1 MARKT
6 RILPK
11 RQSQLSQDSIETY
24 KKAVKQST
32 PDQLRKNR
40 GYQRSVKNDD
50 VKQFSI
56 GLRDIDETIVY
67 YFNNVIKPSVIR
79 NGKRINVPILYGSP
93 ERWAAVQKDGYYRD
107 KNGKI
112 QTPLIMF
119 KRDSIEKN
127 RALGNKLD
135 ANNPNNF
142 SIFQKKYSK
151 KNVYDRFTALTNR
164 NKVEELYGVIIPDY
178 VNITYSCI
186 IFTEYVEQ
194 MNKIVESI
202 NFASD
207 AYWGDPEKFN
217 FRAMIDNYTTTTEMN
232 QGEDRTVKTN
242 FDIKMMG
249 HIVPDSINTS
259 IANMNKFY
267 SKSAI
272 KFGMEVAGTEEIL
285 EIKAGTPAK
294 EAPRTRFFDTIG
306 GKSEITITSSGMTNE
321 ERAFLSLSTILDTN
335 ARSSSINASENSIT
349 FSNVSIATPPANFA
363 ALEVQDFQVFI
374 NGLLIDPSS
383 ITSIAEVGSD
393 VKIDFVA
400 PSSDMVAITSEM
412 EIVAVGK
419 FEV

>member
-1 MARKT
+1 MAKKT
-6 RILPK
+6 KILPK
-11 RQSQLSQDSIETY
+11 RQSQLSQAAIDTY
-24 KKAVKQST
+24 NNAQKQPT
-32 PDQLRKNR
+32 PDVIRKNR

-56 GLRDIDETIVY
+56 GLRDIDETIIY
-67 YFNNVIKPSVIR
+67 YFNNVIKPSVIQ

-93 ERWAAVQKDGYYRD
+93 ERWKAVQADGYYRD

-119 KRDSIEKN
+119 KRDSVEKN
-127 RALGNKLD
+127 RSLGNKLD

-142 SIFQKKYSK
+142 AIFQKRYSK
-151 KNVYDRFTALTNR
+151 KNVYDRFSTLNNR
-164 NKVEELYGVIIPDY
+164 DQVEELYGVIIPDY

-217 FRAMIDNYTTTTEMN
+217 FRAMIDSYTTTTEVN
-232 QGEDRTVKTN
+232 QGQDRTVKTSFQIN
-242 FDIKMMG
+242 MMG

-267 SKSAI
+267 SKSSVS
-272 KFGMEVAGTEEIL
+272 FGLEVAGTEEIL
-285 EIKAGTPAK
+285 TRRAGSPAK
-294 EAPRTRFFDTIG
+294 DAPKGRFYDGLT
-306 GKSEITITSSGMTNE
+306 GKIETTLQSSGMSDA
-321 ERAFLSLSTILDTN
+321 ERTYLALSTIIDTN
-335 ARSSSINASENSIT
+335 NQSFSVNTGDNSIT
-349 FSNVSIATPPANFA
+349 FENVTIATPPANFP
-363 ALEVQDFQVFI
+363 ALEVADFQVFI
-374 NGLLIDPSS
+374 NGLIIEPSA
-383 ITSIAEVGSD
+383 ITSITQVGSD
-393 VKIDFVA
+393 VVIDFGA
-400 PSSDMVAITSEM
+400 GLEYTITDQM
-412 EIVAVGK
+412 EITAVGK